1 MALDRENVLLDVT
14 GSYINRKFN
23 EQTWFQENANFVTTF
38 GGFLATVVAWAATQ
52 PFATSP
58 GWQMVI
64 LIAGFLLTALG
75 VKSTKN
81 GFSKSQVEK
90 INRAQAEYIGTTPL
104 VPDKDPDLDAMV
116 ESYNAERE

>member
-52 PFATSP
+52 PFAASP